1 MSEQILNT
9 TLHTLDAIMASVS
22 EEIYVFDSISMQL
35 ISSSA
40 SVQKNL
46 GCSLEELQT
55 LSYSEIFH
63 EFSSAK
69 LKSYI
74 SQIRESGQAVTCC
87 TSQKR
92 QDGSVY
98 ATTLKMQLANHDNNE
113 TLVVIGFTPAAQ
125 MDVSRLFSEPEVHS
139 PTEAHSHTLGYK
151 MPGLIYQLRRSND
164 KLSFH
169 YLSAGCQDLLGLAPE
184 SLQRDAALFSELI
197 LPEDRTSFFL
207 SMYNSAKTMKVW
219 NWEGR
224 IWIEDCQ
231 DVKWI
236 NFRSTP
242 RKIANDVIQWEGIMT
257 NITQSK
263 NEKNEIERAH
273 HLLAELTAHMAQIN
287 EQDRQ
292 RIAREIH
299 DDLGGNLTAIKIGLA
314 AITKRL
320 SPNQTLLLA
329 KTKQLEDI
337 VDQTVEATHRIS
349 SDLRP
354 DILNLGI
361 VAAIEWLAKQ
371 FNKNMGID
379 CNFITDEEDIP
390 VTSEQ
395 SIALFRICQESLS
408 NIAKHANASLVTITL
423 TTSELGIELQVTDDG
438 IGISP
443 ADHHKTNAFGLRG
456 MTERVSILNGNLS
469 ISPAATR
476 GTRISAWLPLTEND
490 SYAEVQY
497 TYPSYA

>member
-1 MSEQILNT
+1 
-9 TLHTLDAIMASVS
+9 MAGVA
-22 EEIYVFDSISMQL
+22 EEIYVFDSATMQL
-35 ISSSA
+35 VSSSA
-40 SVQKNL
+40 SAQKNRGL
-46 GCSLEELQT
+46 SWQELQA
-55 LSYSEIFH
+55 LAYSEIFQ
-63 EFSSAK
+63 ELPLNK

-74 SQIRESGQAVTCC
+74 SQIRKTGQAVTCNA
-87 TSQKR
+87 SQKR
-92 QDGSVY
+92 QDGSEY
-98 ATTLKMQLANHDNNE
+98 PTNLKMLLANHDNKE
-113 TLVVIGFTPAAQ
+113 ALIVIGLTSSTP
-125 MDVSRLFSEPEVHS
+125 MDASRPVGEQEVRPS
-139 PTEAHSHTLGYK
+139 AGVPAHTIDHK
-151 MPGLIYQLRRSND
+151 MPGLIYQLCRSHN

-169 YLSAGCQDLLGLAPE
+169 YLSAGCKALLGLAPE
-184 SLQRDAALFSELI
+184 LLQRDATLFSELI

-207 SMYNSAKTMKVW
+207 SMQKSAETMTVW

-224 IWIEDCQ
+224 IWIEESQ
-231 DVKWI
+231 DIKWI

-320 SPNQTLLLA
+320 GSNQTQLLA
-329 KTKQLEDI
+329 KAKQLEDI

-361 VAAIEWLAKQ
+361 VAAIEWLARQ
-371 FNKNMGID
+371 FKKNMGIA
-379 CNFITDEEDIP
+379 CTFISDAEDIP
-390 VTSEQ
+390 ATSEQ
-395 SIALFRICQESLS
+395 SITLFRICQESLN

-423 TTSELGIELQVTDDG
+423 STSELGTELQVSDNG

-443 ADHHKTNAFGLRG
+443 ADHHKANTFGLRG

-469 ISPAATR
+469 ISPAAGN
-476 GTRISAWLPLTEND
+476 GTLISARLPLTGND
-490 SYAEVQY
+490 SDAENQY
-497 TYPSYA
+497 GYSI